1 VVSLGYKQA
10 AVAVVAALAWA
21 LLSAPQA
28 GATRVLVLDGGR
40 VHARSDPAVPARD
53 GSPLPRPRST
63 RPAGEEAPVRA
74 SASRSDPV
82 KRAIR
87 AALAA
92 GQVSADDAARYR
104 SFWTDARSTRKRL
117 SGGRARELG
126 SVIDT
131 LAAIA
136 RQGRLVA
143 PRMPALFLILERN
156 REWWVAKGA
165 PASGARVRF
174 GATRLIFQ
182 YYPGQGLQV
191 QPLANFG
198 AANGYWYASNSK
210 ALRALV
216 DELLAI
222 RVVRGGFTAWEY
234 YFRFGGGSPPWVSG
248 MAQGTAVQA
257 LARAGTLLADPTLL
271 SVAQTGLGA
280 FEQRTPL
287 GARVPA
293 GTGAWYAL
301 YSFAPGLE
309 VLNGMLQ
316 SLIGLHTYATLTGD
330 ARGMGLFGQGD
341 ETARARIGSYDT
353 GAWSLYS
360 RSGARAGA
368 EANLNYHILNRD
380 FARRLCKLTGSE
392 PYCKAAENFTRYL
405 SEDPKLDPAGPV
417 PAPARAGRGVRFY
430 FSLSKVGRVGITV
443 SSQGKTYLSTS
454 AGFSRGRRYFRWV
467 PPRLRSERT
476 YDYKLFARDLAGNT
490 GTTTGNV
497 RVKPA
502 R

>member
-1 VVSLGYKQA
+1 
-10 AVAVVAALAWA
+10 
-21 LLSAPQA
+21 
-28 GATRVLVLDGGR
+28 
-40 VHARSDPAVPARD
+40 RSDPAVPAEP
-53 GSPLPRPRST
+53 GLPLPPPHPTGSART
-63 RPAGEEAPVRA
+63 EAPARA
-74 SASRSDPV
+74 FASRSDPV

-87 AALAA
+87 GAQAA
-92 GQVSADDAARYR
+92 GQISADDAARYR
-104 SFWTDARSTRKRL
+104 AFWADARSTRTRL

-126 SVIDT
+126 SVVDT

-136 RQGRLVA
+136 RRGGLVA

-156 REWWVAKGA
+156 REWWAAKGA

-174 GATRLIFQ
+174 GPTRLIFQ

-198 AANGYWYASNSK
+198 AANGYWYARNAK

-222 RVVRGGFTAWEY
+222 RVVRSGFTAWEY

-257 LARAGTLLADPTLL
+257 LARAGTLLADPGLL

-316 SLIGLHTYATLTGD
+316 SLIGLHTYA
-330 ARGMGLFGQGD
+330 
-341 ETARARIGSYDT
+341 
-353 GAWSLYS
+353 
-360 RSGARAGA
+360 
-368 EANLNYHILNRD
+368 
-380 FARRLCKLTGSE
+380 
-392 PYCKAAENFTRYL
+392 
-405 SEDPKLDPAGPV
+405 
-417 PAPARAGRGVRFY
+417 
-430 FSLSKVGRVGITV
+430 
-443 SSQGKTYLSTS
+443 
-454 AGFSRGRRYFRWV
+454 
-467 PPRLRSERT
+467 
-476 YDYKLFARDLAGNT
+476 
-490 GTTTGNV
+490 
-497 RVKPA
+497 
-502 R
+502 

>member
-1 VVSLGYKQA
+1 M
-10 AVAVVAALAWA
+10 
-21 LLSAPQA
+21 
-28 GATRVLVLDGGR
+28 LVLDGAK
-40 VHARSDPAVPARD
+40 VHARSDPAVPAEDR
-53 GSPLPRPRST
+53 SPLPRPSPT
-63 RPAGEEAPVRA
+63 GAAGAAAKEAPPRA
-74 SASRSDPV
+74 FASRSDPV

-87 AALAA
+87 VALAA
-92 GQVSADDAARYR
+92 GQVSPDDAARYR

-117 SGGRARELG
+117 SGTRARELG

-131 LAAIA
+131 VAAIA
-136 RQGRLVA
+136 GRGGLVA

-156 REWWVAKGA
+156 RQWWAAKGA

-198 AANGYWYASNSK
+198 AANGYWYASNDK

-257 LARAGTLLADPTLL
+257 LARAGTLLQDPGLL

-301 YSFAPGLE
+301 YSFAPRLE

-341 ETARARIGSYDT
+341 ETARARIGAFDT

-360 RSGARAGA
+360 RSGA
-368 EANLNYHILNRD
+368 EANLNYHTLNRD
-380 FARRLCKLTGSE
+380 FARRLCKLTASE
-392 PYCKAAENFTRYL
+392 PYCKASENFTRYL
-405 SEDPKLDPAGPV
+405 REDPKLDPAAPA
-417 PAPARAGRGVRFY
+417 PAPARAGRGMRFT

-443 SSQGKTYLSTS
+443 SALGKTYLSTS
-454 AGFSRGRRYFRWV
+454 AGFSRGSRYFRWV

-476 YDYKLFARDLAGNT
+476 YDYRLFARDLAGNT
-490 GTTTGNV
+490 ATTTGTV